1 MTGEGKG
8 VVVVG
13 VDGSDQS
20 RDAIALGLT
29 LADPL
34 TAELAPAFVHPYGP
48 LSGTLPESS
57 YEQLVGELAD
67 AVHAHMRALGLP
79 VAERKLRIVT
89 DRSPAAGLQRTAEET
104 RAVLLV
110 VGGSQRSR
118 IGRVLPGG
126 TAERLLAGSP
136 CPVAIAPRGYARDK
150 QPLKSVGCGFDGSA
164 ESRAALDWA
173 ADLARSAGAQLRLL
187 SVHQHLPP
195 VTVPSGAGLPLA
207 SVNEELRDAL
217 ARRLADAE
225 AELTASGLDVVGT
238 PLDGDPVAVLSH
250 ASGQLDALVLGSR
263 GYGPLGAVLLGSVSN
278 NLVRTTSCPV
288 VVVPRPAK
296 A

>member
-1 MTGEGKG
+1 MTAEGKA

-34 TAELAPAFVHPYGP
+34 AAELAPVFVHPYGP
-48 LSGTLPESS
+48 LAGSLPESK
-57 YEQLVGELAD
+57 YEQFVTELVD
-67 AVHAHMRALGLP
+67 AVHAHMRAVELP
-79 VAERKLRIVT
+79 VSERKLRIVT

-104 RAVLLV
+104 RAALVV

-136 CPVAIAPRGYARDK
+136 CPVAIAPRGYARPK
-150 QPLKSVGCGFDGSA
+150 QQLISVGCGFDGSA
-164 ESRAALDWA
+164 ESRAAIDWA
-173 ADLARSAGAQLRLL
+173 ADLARAAGAQLRLL

-207 SVNEELRDAL
+207 SVNEDLRNAL
-217 ARRLADAE
+217 ARQLADTE

-238 PLDGDPVAVLSH
+238 LLDGDPTAVLAR
-250 ASGQLDALVLGSR
+250 ASGQFGALVLGSR
-263 GYGPLGAVLLGSVSN
+263 GYGPVGAVLLGSVST
-278 NLVRTTSCPV
+278 NLVRTTSCPL